1 MNIVVIGTG
10 GIGTFYGL
18 KLQNLGHEVTFV
30 ARGKNLEYLKE
41 NKLKLTHPN
50 FIIEEN
56 VNICSMEEL
65 VKKDIS
71 KVDVVFLVTKSMQT
85 QEVSKQLASW
95 LETSSHIPY
104 FISLQNGVENEDMM
118 AEYLPKTHI
127 IGAITRLIAAHIISL
142 GHVDSTGEVQTVM
155 GALYP
160 NEQNQKF
167 LEEFAVELDKTNTTT
182 ILTQQIKLELWK
194 KLIINNGVNAICALL
209 KQRSGTLI
217 HDEKTSRIVY
227 GLMSETGIASKAV
240 GLNISQE
247 DVDEMFELMKNFD
260 SIKPSMWV
268 DTENNRDLE
277 LNDICGVV
285 IKYCEQQNIDAPYT
299 RTISTILEYQYN
311 KKRAKL

>member
-18 KLQNLGHEVTFV
+18 KLQELGHDITFV
-30 ARGKNLEYLKE
+30 ARGENLKYLKN
-41 NKLKLTHPN
+41 NKLKLTHPD
-50 FIIEEN
+50 FEIEEN
-56 VNICSMEEL
+56 VNICDMDEL

-71 KVDVVFLVTKSMQT
+71 KVDIVFLVTKSMQT

-95 LETSSHIPY
+95 LGDSTSIPY

-118 AEYLPKTHI
+118 AKYLPKTHV

-142 GHVDSTGEVQTVM
+142 GHVDSTGKVQTVM

-160 NEQNQKF
+160 NKQNEKF
-167 LEEFAVELDKTNTTT
+167 LEEFAIELDKTNTTT
-182 ILTQQIKLELWK
+182 ILTDEIKLELWK

-209 KQRSGTLI
+209 QDKSGVLI
-217 HDEKTSRIVY
+217 HHEKTSKLIY

-240 GLNISQE
+240 GLNISQD

-260 SIKPSMWV
+260 SIKPSMWI

-285 IKYCEQQNIDAPYT
+285 IKYCEEQNIDAPYT
-299 RTISTILEYQYN
+299 RSVSTLLEYSYN
-311 KKRAKL
+311 KKRA